1 MELDDLK
8 SAWNK
13 ISSENE
19 KSQNISENDFK
30 IILKKRTVDISD
42 KIRRN
47 IRIGTGIILGWV
59 SLNFAIDF
67 LLTPIM
73 EKQLDKPYLTD
84 ELIFWSFLLEA
95 LNYLLIFSAIIIF
108 WIRYNK
114 IEKENIDTFNLIN
127 KLKGLISVLESYRKM
142 FYIVMAV
149 ILIYLSISFSTGFFM
164 EYNYQ
169 VNQYSLDL
177 SNLSIMKWAIIIFSF
192 LFTLGI
198 FVAIYY
204 LLFNLFFKRLYGR
217 YLKKLKLTLKELE
230 ETPTGN

>member
-13 ISSENE
+13 ISSEHE
-19 KSQNISENDFK
+19 KSQSITENEFK

-47 IRIGTGIILGWV
+47 IRIGMGIILGWV

-84 ELIFWSFLLEA
+84 ELMFWSFLLEA

-114 IEKENIDTFNLIN
+114 IEHENIDTSNLRN
-127 KLKGLISVLESYRKM
+127 KLKGLISVLDSYRKI

-149 ILIYLSISFSTGFFM
+149 IIIYLIISFSSGFFM

-169 VNQYSLDL
+169 VNQYRLDIK
-177 SNLSIMKWAIIIFSF
+177 NLSMMKWAIIIFTF

-217 YLKKLKLTLKELE
+217 YLKQLKLTLKELE
-230 ETPTGN
+230 EAPTGN